1 MNAYRY
7 NPETMIYEGE
17 QERQLDPLATEEAG
31 ENVFLMPAHC
41 TDVEMTLEAKEG
53 YDIVFNNSA
62 WEYKEQ
68 EKKEE
73 STPEPYVPT
82 TEDKIAQLDAQYQQ
96 DKKTL
101 QEYYVSYMIAG
112 DTEGQESIKEELE
125 ALATQYDADLAELE
139 GGED

>member
-1 MNAYRY
+1 MIGTILHKDNEEEMSAYTDCAVWCNANNATIEDKGEY
-7 NPETMIYEGE
+7 YEIVE
-17 QERQLDPLATEEAG
+17 IQNATS
-31 ENVFLMPAHC
+31 F
-41 TDVEMTLEAKEG
+41 
-53 YDIVFNNSA
+53 
-62 WEYKEQ
+62 
-68 EKKEE
+68 
-73 STPEPYVPT
+73 